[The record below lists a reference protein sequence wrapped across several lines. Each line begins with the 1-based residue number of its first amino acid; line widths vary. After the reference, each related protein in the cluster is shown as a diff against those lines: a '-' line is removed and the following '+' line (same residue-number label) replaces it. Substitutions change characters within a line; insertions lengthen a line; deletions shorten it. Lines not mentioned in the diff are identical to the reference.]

1 MEKKR
6 NFTLEQLDAYAR
18 SLTTKQTNML
28 YENRLH
34 KAYKPLNEAFEPD
47 ADEYYT
53 IFLNNLTLKEH
64 DSNAAKVVMQV
75 VPNRDFIKYKATHY
89 GVYFY
94 VVIKQDYEELLKI
107 LANLGYTDAIRGQV
121 EPAFEYCLDTTND

>member
-1 MEKKR
+1 MEQKR

-34 KAYKPLNEAFEPD
+34 KTYKPLNEAFEPD

-53 IFLNNLTLKEH
+53 IFLNNQALRENG
-64 DSNAAKVVMQV
+64 SNAAKVVMQV
-75 VPNRDFIKYKATHY
+75 VPNKDYIKYKATNY

-94 VVIKQDYEELLKI
+94 VTIKQDYEELLQW
-107 LANLGYTDAIRGQV
+107 IRTHR
-121 EPAFEYCLDTTND
+121 EI

>member
-1 MEKKR
+1 MEQKR

-53 IFLNNLTLKEH
+53 IFLNNQALRENG
-64 DSNAAKVVMQV
+64 SNAAKVVMQV
-75 VPNRDFIKYKATHY
+75 VPNKDYIKYKATNY

-94 VVIKQDYEELLKI
+94 VTIKQDYEELLQI
-107 LANLGYTDAIRGQV
+107 LAGLGYADAICSQV
-121 EPAFEYCLDTTND
+121 EPEFQYCLETTND

>member
-34 KAYKPLNEAFEPD
+34 KDYKPLNEAFEPD

-107 LANLGYTDAIRGQV
+107 LANLGYADAIRG
-121 EPAFEYCLDTTND
+121 

>member
-1 MEKKR
+1 MKQKR

-18 SLTTKQTNML
+18 SLTTNQTKML

-34 KAYKPLNEAFEPD
+34 KSYKPLNEAFEPD

-64 DSNAAKVVMQV
+64 ESNAAKVVMQV
-75 VPNRDFIKYKATHY
+75 VPSNDYIKYKATHY
-89 GVYFY
+89 GIYFY
-94 VVIKQDYEELLKI
+94 VTIKQDYEELLKI
-107 LANLGYTDAIRGQV
+107 LADLGYADAIRSQV
-121 EPAFEYCLDTTND
+121 EPAFQYCLEPSND

>member
-1 MEKKR
+1 MEQNKR
-6 NFTLEQLDAYAR
+6 HFSLEALDAYAR
-18 SLTTKQTNML
+18 SLTTNQTNML

-53 IFLNNLTLKEH
+53 IFLNNATLEAH
-64 DSNAAKVVMQV
+64 DSNRAKIVMQV
-75 VPNRDFIKYKATHY
+75 MPDRDYIKWKATNY

-94 VVIKQDYEELLKI
+94 VVIPSDYKELLQI
-107 LANLGYTDAIRGQV
+107 LAGLGYADDIRDQV
-121 EPAFEYCLDTTND
+121 EEKFQDCLVVA

>member
-107 LANLGYTDAIRGQV
+107 LANLGYADAIRRQV

>member
-1 MEKKR
+1 MEQKR

-34 KAYKPLNEAFEPD
+34 KTYKPLNEAFEPD

-53 IFLNNLTLKEH
+53 IFLNNQTLRENG
-64 DSNAAKVVMQV
+64 SNAAKVVMQV
-75 VPNRDFIKYKATHY
+75 VPNKDYIKYKATNY

-94 VVIKQDYEELLKI
+94 VTIKQDYEELLQI
-107 LANLGYTDAIRGQV
+107 LAGLGYADAIRSQV
-121 EPAFEYCLDTTND
+121 EPEFQYCLEPTND

>member
-1 MEKKR
+1 MEQKR
-6 NFTLEQLDAYAR
+6 KFTLEHLDAYAR
-18 SLTTKQTNML
+18 SLTTRQTNML

-53 IFLNNLTLKEH
+53 IFLNNMTLKSH
-64 DSNAAKVVMQV
+64 DSNSAKIVMQV

-94 VVIKQDYEELLKI
+94 VVIKQDYEDLLRI
-107 LANLGYTDAIRGQV
+107 LAELGYAEDIRGQV
-121 EPAFEYCLDTTND
+121 EPQFQDCLKTA